1 MVEGVAPTKRH
12 RMRAG
17 RRPIEATWLMIT
29 DAGGWGHRRL
39 MPARRRSGLA
49 PPRGTAQPEGVA
61 RTGEKQ
67 RRQRLYFGL
76 GDLVHSPQKFLGLLD
91 RELALPDLLR
101 QCRMVA
107 AHLIEENSVLQGP
120 SLAQLPN
127 AERRHLPLGST
138 GHQI

>member
-12 RMRAG
+12 RMRAVV
-17 RRPIEATWLMIT
+17 RPIEATWLMIT

-39 MPARRRSGLA
+39 IPVAGGRVSP

-61 RTGEKQ
+61 RAGEKL
-67 RRQRLYFGL
+67 RRQRLYFDL

-91 RELALPDLLR
+91 RELALPDLFR

-127 AERRHLPLGST
+127 AERWHLPLGST